1 MMNFRIHNGFILLTL
16 IFVIQIFIPKIYLG
30 LDLYITPDI
39 ILIYM
44 VYLSSIYSRYHIIL
58 FGFCLGLLQDIIS
71 QINLF
76 GLFAFNKTIS
86 GYILGTIG
94 LYDKIWNNQVKI
106 LFIFCA
112 FFIHFFIAYYMM
124 YDRTLTPFVYIFR
137 YAFLQ
142 SFISIALVLIVNRFI
157 LIDNKIIK

>member
-1 MMNFRIHNGFILLTL
+1 MNKKHQIGFISFVSILL
-16 IFVIQIFIPKIYLG
+16 VQIFIPKIYLG
-30 LDLYITPDI
+30 LDIYITPDI

-44 VYLSSIYSRYHIIL
+44 VYLSSLYSRYYIIL

-71 QINLF
+71 QTNLF

-94 LYDKIWNNQVKI
+94 LYDKIWNNGVKI
-106 LFIFCA
+106 LFMFCA
-112 FFIHFFIAYYMM
+112 FFTHFFIAYYMM
-124 YDRTLTPFVYIFR
+124 YDRSLTPFTYIFR

-142 SFISIALVLIVNRFI
+142 SFVSIILVLVVNRFI
-157 LIDNKIIK
+157 LIDNKIIN